1 MPKRSRRG
9 SSGSA
14 PIVRRPVALGKRL
27 PGVFWF
33 LVAPLLWAN
42 DSLAEDSVAAFSQR
56 LAALQSAFYVPGLA
70 VEIVAG
76 VDSESSTVLFQD
88 YLGDRDLAS
97 KQAVTPDT
105 LFPLASLTKFY
116 SAVLLADLAEDGA
129 LSFTDPVSRWLPD
142 SGLTSNVQLRHLLS
156 HTSQG
161 DPGEQFYYSFRF
173 GLLTAIAQKAGGKP
187 FGELLQERVLR
198 PLSLSDTHLYQ
209 AETLSEADRERLA
222 TPHGYEGQSL
232 ALDHE
237 FGVSASAG
245 LVATPRDVIRMG
257 QALLRKDL
265 LSDRSWRQLTTPFGP
280 DLPYGHGIFVQQVA
294 GQQVFWAYGQYDGFA
309 GLWVIVPAK
318 QLQLVALAN
327 NNLLS
332 DAARLINGDV
342 MTSPLML
349 AFVEGFLNDEDQGFP
364 AAEQR
369 AKADLM
375 TSAFLARYDEGQFDK
390 AQNALERLLPTPEH
404 WLKRADLNVMHAVMF
419 LKTVAFHREL
429 ELRADWDPELAALG
443 KKLLQ
448 TDPQNPYVHYYLGE
462 LYAGADNRAR
472 AAGHFRAIVDAEN
485 FSTHWY
491 TREAQSWL
499 ASHPDQ

>member
-1 MPKRSRRG
+1 
-9 SSGSA
+9 
-14 PIVRRPVALGKRL
+14 
-27 PGVFWF
+27 
-33 LVAPLLWAN
+33 
-42 DSLAEDSVAAFSQR
+42 
-56 LAALQSAFYVPGLA
+56 
-70 VEIVAG
+70 
-76 VDSESSTVLFQD
+76 
-88 YLGDRDLAS
+88 
-97 KQAVTPDT
+97 
-105 LFPLASLTKFY
+105 
-116 SAVLLADLAEDGA
+116 
-129 LSFTDPVSRWLPD
+129 
-142 SGLTSNVQLRHLLS
+142 
-156 HTSQG
+156 
-161 DPGEQFYYSFRF
+161 
-173 GLLTAIAQKAGGKP
+173 
-187 FGELLQERVLR
+187 
-198 PLSLSDTHLYQ
+198 
-209 AETLSEADRERLA
+209 
-222 TPHGYEGQSL
+222 
-232 ALDHE
+232 
-237 FGVSASAG
+237 
-245 LVATPRDVIRMG
+245 
-257 QALLRKDL
+257 
-265 LSDRSWRQLTTPFGP
+265 
-280 DLPYGHGIFVQQVA
+280 
-294 GQQVFWAYGQYDGFA
+294 GQYDGFA